1 MSNALIDPRPI
12 EPNWA
17 YEVEAPDLV
26 CWTIRR
32 RKWNRQAQNMDLLTE
47 KGSGGTAHFLDAVAA
62 ILNSADFECEIDVD
76 ASQSIGE
83 ETARPRHY
91 DLNYPT
97 GYDLCLDWSII
108 GEIDSEEVG
117 SCTDELMGWVEHCVD
132 SHKTFTVSLWVAD
145 PTP

>member
-12 EPNWA
+12 EPNWTS
-17 YEVEAPDLV
+17 EALGLDLV

-32 RKWNRQAQNMDLLTE
+32 RKWDKQARKMNVLTE
-47 KGSGGTAHFLDAVAA
+47 RNSGGTMQFLDAVAA

-76 ASQSIGE
+76 ASQSIGDE
-83 ETARPRHY
+83 SGRPRHY

-108 GEIDSEEVG
+108 GEVDSEEVG
-117 SCTDELMGWVEHCVD
+117 SCTDELMGWIEDCVD
-132 SHKTFTVSLWVAD
+132 RHKVFTVSLWVAD